1 MLGKY
6 IFIFFISFY
15 GFSQKGDI
23 YMRYQLNGRYHTLT
37 KLKDSLIL
45 YIGDKQKGLGS
56 LGGAKYIFFYQEKDD
71 TLYLKDKKLLELYT
85 EKRYL
90 TKDIYQLVDDF
101 SNAKLKKESNDKLIL
116 INKNRP
122 YYKKEYLEQVLGEN
136 YRFKLNKLYINKKL
150 ITNKDQDSLI
160 KSINKE
166 NKIKKIST
174 KELIGKKAYDK
185 YGIEGLFGVLEIY
198 CTTKK

>member
-23 YMRYQLNGRYHTLT
+23 YMSYQLNGRYHTLT

-122 YYKKEYLEQVLGEN
+122 YYKKEYLEQVLG
-136 YRFKLNKLYINKKL
+136 
-150 ITNKDQDSLI
+150 
-160 KSINKE
+160 
-166 NKIKKIST
+166 
-174 KELIGKKAYDK
+174 
-185 YGIEGLFGVLEIY
+185 
-198 CTTKK
+198 